1 MEREKRWLSLTIS
14 FSFLCIN
21 LRAGMTYIK
30 SCLPLFGTIYYPT
43 FPSITLQN
51 TTAVV
56 LTTAAVLTDIAA
68 IAGPTI
74 SAGFTLPY

>member
-56 LTTAAVLTDIAA
+56 LTTAVLTDIA
-68 IAGPTI
+68 GPTI
-74 SAGFTLPY
+74 AAGFTLPY